1 MDELMKEK
9 DALSAER
16 DRQVEEISKLR
27 SDISSCLHQMRAKDG
42 ERTSTAQE
50 ISSMKEL
57 VSNSRSEQERDGGR
71 HLTTTDYH

>member
-1 MDELMKEK
+1 MVNELMKEK

-27 SDISSCLHQMRAKDG
+27 SDISSCLQQMRAKDA
-42 ERTSTAQE
+42 ERTSTAHE

-57 VSNSRSEQERDGGR
+57 VSNSRSEQERVA
-71 HLTTTDYH
+71 TDYH